1 MQALAGRFANAQI
14 AGESERPLGA
24 PPVEMPTSIA
34 EKLSLDPYARDGRRN
49 AAYVTIL
56 QRHPMLG
63 VDHCTCG
70 SEVTGGTLVLV
81 LDDGKSQ
88 KVVGCWRCGRV

>member
-1 MQALAGRFANAQI
+1 
-14 AGESERPLGA
+14 
-24 PPVEMPTSIA
+24 
-34 EKLSLDPYARDGRRN
+34 
-49 AAYVTIL
+49 
-56 QRHPMLG
+56 MLG

-70 SEVTGGTLVLV
+70 SEVAGGYLVLV

>member
-1 MQALAGRFANAQI
+1 MRPQI
-14 AGESERPLGA
+14 GPVPSAPLHA
-24 PPVEMPTSIA
+24 MRTSTIGKCWIDSY
-34 EKLSLDPYARDGRRN
+34 ERDGRRN
-49 AAYVTIL
+49 AAYVTVL

-70 SEVTGGTLVLV
+70 SEVAGGTLVVV
-81 LDDGKSQ
+81 LDDGRTQ

>member
-1 MQALAGRFANAQI
+1 MR
-14 AGESERPLGA
+14 
-24 PPVEMPTSIA
+24 TSIA
-34 EKLSLDPYARDGRRN
+34 ENLWPESNGRDGRRN
-49 AAYVTIL
+49 AAYVTVL

-70 SEVTGGTLVLV
+70 SEVAGGTLVLV
-81 LDDGKSQ
+81 LDDVKSQ

>member
-1 MQALAGRFANAQI
+1 MRTSSAEQI
-14 AGESERPLGA
+14 RTDSN
-24 PPVEMPTSIA
+24 
-34 EKLSLDPYARDGRRN
+34 ARDGNRN

-70 SEVTGGTLVLV
+70 SEVAGGTLVLV

>member
-1 MQALAGRFANAQI
+1 M
-14 AGESERPLGA
+14 EMRP
-24 PPVEMPTSIA
+24 SIA
-34 EKLSLDPYARDGRRN
+34 EKLRNEPNGRDGNRN
-49 AAYVTIL
+49 SAYVTVL

-70 SEVTGGTLVLV
+70 AEIAGGTLVLV